1 MVKIIYHCALRNL
14 LRVRL
19 RTFFTLLIISVIFA
33 LFLVVTSIGRQLS
46 TQITDTLDDKKIDIV
61 VQSKFASSPFSSAI
75 ARPTVE
81 SIASMDTVANMTRLL
96 IGKKW
101 LDLDTSL
108 LLLGFSDFR
117 PIAKRLGI
125 ALIEG
130 CPFDPKT
137 RQVAIGQKAAR
148 VLKLGIGDRL
158 QLDADTAYTITG
170 IYSIGLDFLDACA
183 YMDIGDAQR
192 LLQRPDQT
200 GMLFLSLKNPADV
213 QTTIA
218 RINAKHARVVAFPG
232 GELIEHLGS
241 RKTTIRFIQLIS
253 IIAFVIA
260 SVVLLNT
267 LIITINERTKEIGI
281 LLAIGW
287 SRRMIITIFG
297 VESLLLAY
305 SGAVVG
311 LALTYPAFLLLGLS
325 PNIGLN
331 FLPKSPSLE
340 MFGLLMIACTLMGIL
355 SAVFPALYS
364 TRMLPAEALRCE

>member
-1 MVKIIYHCALRNL
+1 M
-14 LRVRL
+14 
-19 RTFFTLLIISVIFA
+19 
-33 LFLVVTSIGRQLS
+33 
-46 TQITDTLDDKKIDIV
+46 
-61 VQSKFASSPFSSAI
+61 
-75 ARPTVE
+75 
-81 SIASMDTVANMTRLL
+81 ANLL

-108 LLLGFSDFR
+108 LLLGFSDFQ

-130 CPFDPKT
+130 RLFDPAA
-137 RQVAIGQKAAR
+137 REIAIGQKAAR
-148 VLKLGIGDRL
+148 ILKLGIGNRL
-158 QLDADTAYTITG
+158 QLDSDAPYTITG

-200 GMLFLSLKNPADV
+200 GMLFISLKNPSDAER
-213 QTTIA
+213 TIA
-218 RINAKHARVVAFPG
+218 LINASHAKVVAFPG

-267 LIITINERTKEIGI
+267 LVITINERTREIGI
-281 LLAIGW
+281 LMAIGW

-305 SGAVVG
+305 SGAVAG
-311 LALTYPAFLLLGLS
+311 LLLTYPIFLLLGLS

-331 FLPKSPSLE
+331 FLPRAPSSE
-340 MFGLLMIACTLMGIL
+340 MFGLLLIACTVMGIL
-355 SAVFPALYS
+355 SAVFPAIYS
-364 TRMLPAEALRCE
+364 TRMLPAKALRFE